1 MGACIIWDNM
11 RQRVI
16 GWPWWPPLFKLRETK
31 TMENLNF
38 DNDAIVD
45 PKDAEIAELRKQL
58 EHANRRD
65 QLKAEQLDQLGD
77 AVMGV
82 IGDKVEALAESVA
95 DKMVDDRI
103 VETVTDCFDIYE
115 HQSEIETM
123 IDERLAERLGEEMT
137 SDESR
142 EAIESQVREVLAG
155 ATVSLDI

>member
-1 MGACIIWDNM
+1 MDGVEVATVANLRI
-11 RQRVI
+11 
-16 GWPWWPPLFKLRETK
+16 RETK
-31 TMENLNF
+31 IMENLNF
-38 DNDAIVD
+38 DNDSVID

-58 EHANRRD
+58 ENANRRD
-65 QLKAEQLDQLGD
+65 AFKTEQLEHFNK
-77 AVMGV
+77 AIMGV
-82 IGDKVEALAESVA
+82 IGDSVEALAESVA

-142 EAIESQVREVLAG
+142 ETIESQVREVLAS

>member
-1 MGACIIWDNM
+1 
-11 RQRVI
+11 
-16 GWPWWPPLFKLRETK
+16 
-31 TMENLNF
+31 MENLNI
-38 DNDAIVD
+38 NNAELLD
-45 PKDAEIAELRKQL
+45 PKDAEIEALKEQL
-58 EHANRRD
+58 AHARRRAD
-65 QLKAEQLDQLGD
+65 FQADQLDQFGD
-77 AVMGV
+77 VIMGV

-142 EAIESQVREVLAG
+142 EAIESQVREVLAS

>member
-1 MGACIIWDNM
+1 MGFTLYGICPILSGTATATAGRITT
-11 RQRVI
+11 
-16 GWPWWPPLFKLRETK
+16 GKSK

-38 DNDAIVD
+38 EADAILD
-45 PKDAEIAELRKQL
+45 PRDAEISELRQQL

-65 QLKAEQLDQLGD
+65 AFKADQLDQFNK
-77 AVMGV
+77 AIMGV
-82 IGDKVEALAESVA
+82 IGDSVEALAESVA

>member
-1 MGACIIWDNM
+1 MGVYFIWDLTHI
-11 RQRVI
+11 V
-16 GWPWWPPLFKLRETK
+16 GVGVATVAAPELRELK
-31 TMENLNF
+31 IMENLNI
-38 DNDAIVD
+38 NNAELLD
-45 PKDAEIAELRKQL
+45 PKDAEIEALKEQL
-58 EHANRRD
+58 ANVRRRAD
-65 QLKAEQLDQLGD
+65 FQADQLDQFGD
-77 AVMGV
+77 VIMGV

-142 EAIESQVREVLAG
+142 EAIESQVREVLAS

>member
-1 MGACIIWDNM
+1 
-11 RQRVI
+11 
-16 GWPWWPPLFKLRETK
+16 
-31 TMENLNF
+31 MENLNI
-38 DNDAIVD
+38 NNAELLD
-45 PKDAEIAELRKQL
+45 PKDAEIEALKEQL
-58 EHANRRD
+58 ANARRRAD
-65 QLKAEQLDQLGD
+65 FQADQLDQFGD
-77 AVMGV
+77 VIMGV

-142 EAIESQVREVLAG
+142 EAIESQVREVLAS

>member
-1 MGACIIWDNM
+1 
-11 RQRVI
+11 
-16 GWPWWPPLFKLRETK
+16 
-31 TMENLNF
+31 MENLNF
-38 DNDAIVD
+38 EADAIID
-45 PKDAEIAELRKQL
+45 PRDAEIAELRQQL
-58 EHANRRD
+58 ENANRRD
-65 QLKAEQLDQLGD
+65 AFKAEQLDQFNK
-77 AVMGV
+77 AIMGV
-82 IGDKVEALAESVA
+82 IGDSVEALAESVA

-103 VETVTDCFDIYE
+103 VETDCFDIYE

>member
-1 MGACIIWDNM
+1 MGVYLICDLTHIVGVGVAT
-11 RQRVI
+11 VAA
-16 GWPWWPPLFKLRETK
+16 PKLRELK
-31 TMENLNF
+31 IMENLNI
-38 DNDAIVD
+38 NNAELLD
-45 PKDAEIAELRKQL
+45 PKDAEIEALKEQL
-58 EHANRRD
+58 ANARRRAD
-65 QLKAEQLDQLGD
+65 FQADQLDQFGD
-77 AVMGV
+77 VIMGV

-103 VETVTDCFDIYE
+103 VETVTDCFDIYD

-142 EAIESQVREVLAG
+142 EAIESQVREVLAS

>member
-1 MGACIIWDNM
+1 M
-11 RQRVI
+11 
-16 GWPWWPPLFKLRETK
+16 
-31 TMENLNF
+31 
-38 DNDAIVD
+38 
-45 PKDAEIAELRKQL
+45 RKQL

>member
-1 MGACIIWDNM
+1 
-11 RQRVI
+11 
-16 GWPWWPPLFKLRETK
+16 
-31 TMENLNF
+31 MENLNI
-38 DNDAIVD
+38 NNAELLD
-45 PKDAEIAELRKQL
+45 PKDAEIEALKEQL
-58 EHANRRD
+58 ANARRRAD
-65 QLKAEQLDQLGD
+65 FQADQLDQFGD
-77 AVMGV
+77 VIMGV

-115 HQSEIETM
+115 HQSEVETM

-142 EAIESQVREVLAG
+142 EAIESQVREVLAS